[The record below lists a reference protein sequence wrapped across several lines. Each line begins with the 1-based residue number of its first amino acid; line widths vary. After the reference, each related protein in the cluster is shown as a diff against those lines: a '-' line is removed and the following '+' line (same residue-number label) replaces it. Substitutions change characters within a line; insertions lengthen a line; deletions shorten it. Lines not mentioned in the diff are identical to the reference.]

1 MHAPITM
8 STRIKIVAFF
18 LIFIL
23 AFLARTI
30 PGPRTIDDSYITYR
44 YARNLLAGEGF
55 VYNPGESVQGTTTPF
70 YTLLMVGVG
79 YMFGGRNADFPLL
92 ALFVNAVA
100 DGITCLLLIHIG
112 RRLNAELAGY
122 GASLVWAFAPYS
134 VTFAIGGLETS
145 LYVLLLTTA
154 ASAYMANRTTLL
166 SIAAALALLT
176 RPDAILLLLPIAIAW
191 AIRVLRKQSTLRFS
205 HILVF
210 FIPVILWY
218 GFAWFTFGSPLP
230 HSVQAKLVAYRLEPY
245 SALIRLIQH
254 YATPFLEHMLL
265 TNKWIAIG
273 AILYPFLYLI
283 GAKKAYSVNPQSLPW
298 LVYPWLYLLTF
309 SIPNPLIFRWY
320 LTPPLPV
327 YFFVILLGLETILH
341 RLKNKGGGFLPKNA
355 IPIVV
360 ICVLPLFFTLQGWQI
375 HLDHGADKPAPSMA
389 WYKLELLYQQAAK
402 TILPQITAETTLA
415 AGDVGV
421 LGYFTPA
428 KILDTVGLNS
438 EEALDYYPLDASY
451 YVINYAI
458 APNLIMDEKPDWLI
472 FLEIYGR
479 NGLLRD
485 PRFIQK
491 YSLFK
496 VFDTDIYGSKGMLIY
511 QCTACK

>member
-1 MHAPITM
+1 MPASNAMP
-8 STRIKIVAFF
+8 TRINKAILF

-44 YARNLLAGEGF
+44 YARNLIAGEGF
-55 VYNPGESVQGTTTPF
+55 VYNPGESVQGTTTPL
-70 YTLLMVGVG
+70 YTLLMAGMG
-79 YMFGGRNADFPLL
+79 YVFGGESADFPLI
-92 ALFVNAVA
+92 ALFINAFA
-100 DGITCLLLIHIG
+100 DGITCLLLIQIG

-122 GASLVWAFAPYS
+122 GAGLVWAIAPYS

-154 ASAYMANRTTLL
+154 AWAYMTNRTALL
-166 SIAAALALLT
+166 SISAALALLT
-176 RPDAILLLLPIAIAW
+176 RPDAVLLLLPIAFDW
-191 AIRVLRKQSTLRFS
+191 AIRILRKRSTVRVVD
-205 HILVF
+205 ILLF
-210 FIPVILWY
+210 FIPVVLWY
-218 GFAWFTFGSPLP
+218 GFAWLTFGSPLP

-245 SALIRLIQH
+245 SALMRLIQH

-273 AILYPFLYLI
+273 AILYPFLYVI
-283 GAKKAYSVNPQSLPW
+283 GAKKAYSTNRQSLPW
-298 LVYPWLYLLTF
+298 LLYPWLYLLAF

-320 LTPPLPV
+320 LTPPLPA
-327 YFFVILLGLETILH
+327 YFFVILLGLETIFH
-341 RLKNKGGGFLPKNA
+341 RLKNKISSNLLKTA
-355 IPIVV
+355 IPVFV
-360 ICVLPLFFTLQGWQI
+360 ICALPLFFTIQGWQI
-375 HLDHGADKPAPSMA
+375 HPDHGADKPAPSMA
-389 WYKLELLYQQAAK
+389 WYKLELLYKQAAK
-402 TILPQITAETTLA
+402 IVLPQITKETTLA

-438 EEALDYYPLDASY
+438 EEALHYYPLDASF

-458 APNLIMDEKPDWLI
+458 APDLIMDEKPDWLI

-485 PRFIQK
+485 PRFIQE
-491 YSLFK
+491 YSLYRTLE
-496 VFDTDIYGSKGMLIY
+496 TDIYGSKGMLIY
-511 QCTACK
+511 QCTSCK